1 MTDEAKALAERE
13 GMQVLLPPASIDGDY
28 LMGWLEGQ
36 SYLIAN
42 YGTDEAFDQ
51 AIAVANKVHKLQDLI
66 ETQAREIERL
76 RDANQAAAECVAAMM
91 EECARYRNEIRAALG
106 DSHDQ

>member
-36 SYLIAN
+36 SYLIEN

-76 RDANQAAAECVAAMM
+76 RERVERMGRDKETLLTF
-91 EECARYRNEIRAALG
+91 ARAI
-106 DSHDQ
+106 